1 LQYGFYQQYSSCI
14 ISFSMINKKSMGI
27 LLMVFTLFSCNSDHA
42 RDQDHDRDHD
52 HDHDEVKYLV
62 TSYSEHFEIFAEAD
76 PFVQGKTS
84 EILVHITRMEDFK
97 PLDDG
102 KVTLSLITGS
112 RGIRQTR
119 EVPVKAGIYR
129 FSLHPEATGRS
140 RMVFDIETSSGSYT
154 LEASDIR
161 VFADEHQAIHYA
173 EDMFPDHPGALPFT
187 KEQSWIITFA
197 TAPVSARNLGK
208 VIKTTGEVM
217 PALGNELT
225 LNAMT
230 RGVVTISDGN
240 LYEGLQVAVGQPLI
254 TISGAGLAEGNALQ
268 RYHEAR
274 NNYERAKADYER
286 LSNLSEERIISER
299 ELLQARNAYE
309 NAKVVY
315 ENLSENFSERGQ
327 IVRSPV
333 NGYIREVFVSNG
345 QYVEPGQVLASVF
358 QNQEMVLKSEVQQRY
373 GNLMSKL
380 HTANITLPDGLTY
393 SLDDLNGRILSFAQ
407 STHSAT
413 HLLPVHLSVRN
424 THGLIPGT
432 ILDVYLRTDEKEPLI
447 AVPFDAIVEE
457 QGNYFVFVQIHPE
470 SFEKREV
477 EVGISDGLY
486 VHIPRGLNEN
496 ERVVS
501 KGAVM
506 VKISAASGSIDPH
519 SGHVH

>member
-1 LQYGFYQQYSSCI
+1 
-14 ISFSMINKKSMGI
+14 MKNKKFPGI
-27 LLMVFTLFSCNSDHA
+27 LLMVFTLFSCNSDHTH
-42 RDQDHDRDHD
+42 DQDHD

-129 FSLHPEATGRS
+129 FSLHPEVTGRS

-173 EDMFPDHPGALPFT
+173 EDRFPDHPGAIPFT
-187 KEQSWIITFA
+187 KEQSWMITFA
-197 TAPVSARNLGK
+197 TASVSARNLGK
-208 VIKTTGEVM
+208 VIKTTGEIM

-230 RGVVTISDGN
+230 RGVVTMSGDN
-240 LYEGLQVAVGQPLI
+240 MYEGLQVASGQPLI

-299 ELLQARNAYE
+299 ELLQARNVFE

-333 NGYIREVFVSNG
+333 NGYIREVLVSNG
-345 QYVEPGQVLASVF
+345 QYVEPGQVLANIF
-358 QNQEMVLKSEVQQRY
+358 QNHEMVIKSEVQQRY
-373 GNLMSKL
+373 GKLLPQL
-380 HTANITLPDGLTY
+380 HTANIKLPDGVTY
-393 SLDDLNGRILSFAQ
+393 SLADLNGRILSYAR
-407 STHSAT
+407 STQSAT
-413 HLLPVHLSVRN
+413 HLLPVFLSVRN
-424 THGLIPGT
+424 THDLIPG
-432 ILDVYLRTDEKEPLI
+432 ILVDVYLKTDDTQPLV
-447 AVPFDAIVEE
+447 AVPVDAIIEE

-486 VHIPRGLNEN
+486 VHIARGLHEN

-501 KGAVM
+501 KGAIM
-506 VKISAASGSIDPH
+506 VKISAASGDIDPH

>member
-1 LQYGFYQQYSSCI
+1 
-14 ISFSMINKKSMGI
+14 MGI
-27 LLMVFTLFSCNSDHA
+27 LLMMLTLFSCNSDQAH
-42 RDQDHDRDHD
+42 DQDHD
-52 HDHDEVKYLV
+52 HDHDEVKYLI
-62 TSYSEHFEIFAEAD
+62 TAYSEHFEIFAEAD

-102 KVTLSLITGS
+102 RVTLSLITGS
-112 RGIRQTR
+112 RGVRQTR

-129 FSLHPEATGRS
+129 FSLHPEATGSS
-140 RMVFDIETSSGSYT
+140 RMVFDIETSEGSYT

-173 EDMFPDHPGALPFT
+173 EDRFPENPGAISFT
-187 KEQSWIITFA
+187 KEQSWMITFA

-208 VIKTTGEVM
+208 VIKTTGEVI

-230 RGVVTISDGN
+230 RGVVTMSSSN
-240 LYEGLQVAVGQPLI
+240 MYEGLQVTSGQPLI

-299 ELLQARNAYE
+299 ELLQARNTYE

-315 ENLSENFSERGQ
+315 DNLSENFSERGQ

-345 QYVEPGQVLASVF
+345 QYVEPGQILATVF
-358 QNQEMVLKSEVQQRY
+358 QSHEMVIKSEVQQRY
-373 GNLMSKL
+373 GNLLPKL
-380 HTANITLPDGLTY
+380 YTANITLPDGVTY
-393 SLDDLNGRILSFAQ
+393 SMSDLHGSILSYAR
-407 STHSAT
+407 STQSAT
-413 HLLPVHLSVRN
+413 HLLPVFLSVRN
-424 THGLIPGT
+424 THDLLPGT
-432 ILDVYLRTDEKEPLI
+432 LVDVYLKTAEKEPVI
-447 AVPFDAIVEE
+447 AVPVEAIVEE
-457 QGNYFVFVQIHPE
+457 QGNYFVFVQIYPE

-477 EVGISDGLY
+477 DVGISDGLY
-486 VHIPRGLNEN
+486 VHILRGLQEN

-501 KGAVM
+501 KGAII
-506 VKISAASGSIDPH
+506 VKISAATGDIDPH